1 LTTDKAASQPA
12 SAAELEAADTAV
24 SEARFVTEEDDAARV
39 LGEWQQTETIG
50 LDTEFVRERTFYPRP
65 GLIQASDGREV
76 WLLDAVAMPRMGP
89 LGDLLD
95 NPRQVKVL
103 HSVGE
108 DMEVFQIL
116 TGTVPDPL
124 FDTQVAA
131 AMLGFPLQL
140 RYEQLVAETLG
151 AELAGGKA
159 RSDWCK
165 RPLSRDLLTYAAQDV
180 IWLPRLKDFL
190 TEQLDSKGRL
200 DWLVEDCARAVA
212 SARSDDRPLALLR
225 VKGAGRIDDR
235 ALAVLERLAEWRE
248 ETARLR
254 DLPKS
259 FVVRDEH
266 LIQAAEN
273 TVTTGPDAAV
283 RALPDPVRRRY
294 RDPIFELLET
304 HDSADFCR
312 PAALV
317 QLTTEQREW
326 IKQAQKTVR
335 AIAEDLDIDPALI
348 ASKRELTK
356 IAHGDQPNWLDG
368 WRGEI
373 LGSEFLSQ
381 FRNQFGNQSGKRSGD
396 AD

>member
-1 LTTDKAASQPA
+1 LSTQTAAGGEPA
-12 SAAELEAADTAV
+12 SAAELQAADAAV
-24 SEARFVTEEDDAARV
+24 SEARFITDAGDAAC
-39 LGEWQQTETIG
+39 LASEWQKTDTIG

-65 GLIQASDGREV
+65 GLIQASDGQAV
-76 WLLDAVAMPRMGP
+76 WLLDAVAMPRMEP
-89 LGDLLD
+89 LADLLD
-95 NPRQVKVL
+95 DAKRVKVL

-190 TEQLDSKGRL
+190 TEQLDNQGRL
-200 DWLVEDCARAVA
+200 DWLVEDCARTVA
-212 SARSDDRPLALLR
+212 SARSDERPLALLR
-225 VKGAGRIDDR
+225 VKGAGRVDDK

-248 ETARLR
+248 ETARRR

-259 FVVRDEH
+259 FVIRDEH
-266 LIQAAEN
+266 LLQAAEK
-273 TVTTGPDAAV
+273 TATDGPDAAV

-294 RDPIFELLET
+294 RDVLFELLET
-304 HDSADFCR
+304 HDSGDFRR

-317 QLTTEQREW
+317 QLTNQQRDW

-335 AIAEDLDIDPALI
+335 SIAEDLGIDPALI

-356 IAHGDQPNWLDG
+356 IAHGDRPDWLDG
-368 WRGEI
+368 WRGDL
-373 LGSEFLSQ
+373 LGESFS
-381 FRNQFGNQSGKRSGD
+381 NQ
-396 AD
+396 